1 MLIADNHKA
10 VKLSDP
16 VNLNLKDVLDTLD
29 LIMNNLTQLRR
40 HFKIQCSA
48 EIQWK
53 LDTIAKSQNVIGNIT
68 F

>member
-48 EIQWK
+48 EIQ
-53 LDTIAKSQNVIGNIT
+53 
-68 F
+68 